1 MKTQSYIFLLF
12 IIGTYFALNAQDRSD
27 IGLNF
32 SSNYTFRT
40 LKTNDTDFQ
49 WLIDHRNED
58 EQAKF
63 GFNVGGTYTYQ
74 FDKGLTIS
82 TGIQYT
88 RFGNT
93 RRNILFQGPG
103 GIDGRGSFQNSY
115 GYIGVPLTMGYTYHF
130 NDKLELTA
138 AIGATLSVFLDDR
151 GSYSIEWSDGTV
163 ESDKDVNFDNPYD
176 FYRFHPILKSS
187 IGLSYKLSDAFYLK
201 LEPTFQYSLM
211 PIKDAPVHERLYSIG
226 LSTGCHYILG
236 SSKK

>member
-1 MKTQSYIFLLF
+1 
-12 IIGTYFALNAQDRSD
+12 
-27 IGLNF
+27 
-32 SSNYTFRT
+32 
-40 LKTNDTDFQ
+40 
-49 WLIDHRNED
+49 
-58 EQAKF
+58 
-63 GFNVGGTYTYQ
+63 
-74 FDKGLTIS
+74 
-82 TGIQYT
+82 
-88 RFGNT
+88 
-93 RRNILFQGPG
+93 
-103 GIDGRGSFQNSY
+103 
-115 GYIGVPLTMGYTYHF
+115 MGYTYDF

-138 AIGATLSVFLDDR
+138 AVGSTLSIFLDDR

-163 ESDKDVNFDNPYD
+163 DSDKDVNFDNPYD